1 MHLCIHGQVGRYVYE
16 NFGKLTPEGG
26 PPPSNGT
33 DVEQFFNDGLNFAQ
47 VRVQQPQEG
56 ELAPGPA
63 PALPNAVLA
72 TQISSAPA
80 LPPSAAPA
88 VAPAPGPSAAST

>member
-1 MHLCIHGQVGRYVYE
+1 MGRYVYE
-16 NFGKLTPEGG
+16 NFGKLTPQGG
-26 PPPSNGT
+26 APPSNGT

-47 VRVQQPQEG
+47 VRVQQPQTG

-88 VAPAPGPSAAST
+88 LAPGPSAAST